1 MKKTFALLFVLLLA
15 SCSSEQADSTP
26 KASSQEAPLAT
37 QIPMDQGKGS
47 TTPIVMNQSNDSSVS
62 MDQSEGSFLSISTD
76 KAQKIIAEKAD
87 LLILDVRTTREIVN
101 EGAIANSQQASL
113 RAIFQD
119 GLTIPKNAPILLVCA
134 VGGRSFAA
142 GQMMIRHG
150 FQEIYNLSGGLS
162 EWKKDGLPVVYPKK

>member
-1 MKKTFALLFVLLLA
+1 MKKTFVLLFVLLLA

-26 KASSQEAPLAT
+26 KDTNQEAPLAT
-37 QIPMDQGKGS
+37 QIPMGQNTGAP
-47 TTPIVMNQSNDSSVS
+47 TAMNQSKASSASVS
-62 MDQSEGSFLSISTD
+62 MDEKEGSFLSISTD

-162 EWKKDGLPVVYPKK
+162 EWKKDGLPVVYLKK